1 MKFTKIFVYIFVMVT
16 FLAVWGMGFHAAHSV
31 TVSTDKTSSP
41 ASSLDKLENHFQ
53 KAKEYIEK
61 QVYGKAA
68 AEVRSGAAIV
78 KNEAGQATG
87 EAMKSLLK
95 AEKELDDLASGLE
108 KGAIT
113 STEEAESDFSE
124 AHSAMAEYYNAK
136 ASESWSKKAI
146 TKAGDYLSETAAA
159 LKNAWAWSGDRIES
173 GTDAAIGYA
182 REVADKIDKGMGW
195 GSAEV
200 TKAMED
206 LRTEISKFRREKHK
220 TTEKPLDVMS
230 IEKAEGAIPRVA
242 LSTAIS
248 RVAEDIIP
256 AVVQIQVIERREVPN
271 PFPPFEK
278 SPFFR
283 HYFGL
288 PKQMPKKFKEEL
300 KGLGT
305 GMILDSEG
313 HILTN
318 NHVVGGATEIK
329 VLLSNGDEYPAK
341 LVGTDPKTDLGVI
354 KISADKPLPHVSFGN
369 SDQVVVGQWVVA
381 IGHPR
386 GLDQTVTQ
394 GIVSAK
400 HRAGITDPSSYQ
412 DFLQTD
418 AAINPG
424 NSGGPLLTLRGLVVG
439 VNSAIATQ
447 SGGFE
452 GIGFAI
458 PSNMAVNVAN
468 ALIVH
473 GKVER
478 GWLGVSIQKVTP
490 DLAKSFGLTESKGA
504 LIADVMKG
512 GPADEAG
519 LKIGDVVL
527 KYQDKQV
534 NDAAEL
540 RNKVAETPIGEKVK
554 VVAWRNKKKVEL
566 TVKIGNLEELR
577 QKLAAVVKERLGIAV
592 GPVTPKEAAHYGLPS
607 PEGVS
612 VQWVDP
618 KGPLS
623 KVGFEEGDLIL
634 AIEKQPVSGVD
645 SFISMVNS
653 LPHHQ
658 KVVLLALDH
667 RSGNTSYVRVEVN

>member
-1 MKFTKIFVYIFVMVT
+1 MKFIKVFVYIFVVT
-16 FLAVWGMGFHAAHSV
+16 AFLAVGGLGFHAAYGAAAPAE
-31 TVSTDKTSSP
+31 KASSSI
-41 ASSLDKLENHFQ
+41 SSLDKLENHFQ

-68 AEVRSGAAIV
+68 FEVRSGAAIL

-87 EAMKSLLK
+87 EARKSLLQ
-95 AEKELDDLASGLE
+95 AEKELDGLASELE
-108 KGAIT
+108 NGTIKSTDEVKGA
-113 STEEAESDFSE
+113 FSK
-124 AHSAMAEYYNAK
+124 AYNAMAEYYNAE

-146 TKAGDYLSETAAA
+146 SEAGEYLKGAADALEKAWT
-159 LKNAWAWSGDRIES
+159 WSGRGIES
-173 GTDAAIGYA
+173 GTDAAIRYA
-182 REVADKIDKGMGW
+182 GEVGDKIEKGVKL

-200 TKAMED
+200 SKAVDD
-206 LRTEISKFRREKHK
+206 LGTEIRKLRNEKHE
-220 TTEKPLDVMS
+220 TSEKPLGVMPV
-230 IEKAEGAIPRVA
+230 ETAEGAIPGVA
-242 LSTAIS
+242 LLTAIS

-256 AVVQIQVIERREVPN
+256 AVVQIQVTERREVPN
-271 PFPPFEK
+271 PFLPFEK

-283 HYFGL
+283 HYFRL
-288 PKQMPKKFKEEL
+288 PKKMPKKFKEEL
-300 KGLGT
+300 MGLGT
-305 GMILDSEG
+305 GMIVDSEG

-329 VLLSNGDEYPAK
+329 VLLSNGDEYPAE

-354 KISADKPLPHVSFGN
+354 KISADKPLPHVTFGN

-394 GIVSAK
+394 GIISAK

-424 NSGGPLLTLRGLVVG
+424 NSGGPLLTLRGLVIG

-458 PSNMAVNVAN
+458 PSNMAVHIAN
-468 ALIVH
+468 ALIIH

-478 GWLGVSIQKVTP
+478 GWLGVSIQEVTP
-490 DLAKSFGLTESKGA
+490 DLAKSFGLAEPKGA

-512 GPADEAG
+512 GPGEEAG
-519 LKIGDVVL
+519 LKRGDVIL
-527 KYQDKQV
+527 EYRGKEI
-534 NDAAEL
+534 NNAAEL
-540 RNKVAETPIGEKVK
+540 RNNVADTPIGEEVK
-554 VVAWRNKKKVEL
+554 VVVWRDKKKVEL

-577 QKLAAVVKERLGIAV
+577 KKLAAVVKERLGVAV
-592 GPVTPKEAAHYGLPS
+592 GPVTPEEAEKYGLPE

-618 KGPLS
+618 KGPLG
-623 KVGFEEGDLIL
+623 KLGFEKGDLIL
-634 AIEKQPVSGVD
+634 GIDKYPVSGVD
-645 SFISMVNS
+645 SFVSMVNS
-653 LPHHQ
+653 LPHNQ
-658 KVVLLALDH
+658 KVVFLALDH
-667 RSGNTSYVRVEVN
+667 RTGNTTYAQVELK